1 MGVQFFKQDEQVLK
15 SYPDRKFVISKME
28 GDYIKGDRVTLFLN
42 RQSIDE
48 QNKEKGFSFNAKD
61 LEPLIELLLRMKA
74 KFS

>member
-1 MGVQFFKQDEQVLK
+1 MGVQFFKQDDQVLK
-15 SYPDRKFVISKME
+15 SYPDKKFVISKME

-42 RQSIDE
+42 RQTIDE
-48 QNKEKGFSFNAKD
+48 QSKEKGYSFNAKD